1 MKYTAGL
8 IRIQPD
14 LSTTYATVR
23 PSDEPDG
30 RAHAADDRALQQEDP
45 RRSPAR

>member
-14 LSTTYATVR
+14 LSTTYATVSPLIR
-23 PSDEPDG
+23 PIAVPD
-30 RAHAADDRALQQEDP
+30 AADDRALQQEDP
-45 RRSPAR
+45 GDRRRR